1 MSDRIQE
8 LVDKTFTLSKDYKHQ
23 YVTIEHLLAII
34 LDTDEVQDILT
45 EMQIDPKDCSRDVY
59 EHLEKELEAF
69 TDEEVQPKKT
79 VMLERVFHRAF
90 TQALFNGR
98 QNLDTRDLL
107 ISILSEETTPA
118 TYIMNTR
125 GLDRNNVTKF
135 LTDAN
140 QNTDTAFAKG
150 KSKQERILNR

>member
-34 LDTDEVQDILT
+34 LDTDEVQDILN

-90 TQALFNGR
+90 TQALFIG
-98 QNLDTRDLL
+98 
-107 ISILSEETTPA
+107 
-118 TYIMNTR
+118 
-125 GLDRNNVTKF
+125 
-135 LTDAN
+135 
-140 QNTDTAFAKG
+140 
-150 KSKQERILNR
+150 